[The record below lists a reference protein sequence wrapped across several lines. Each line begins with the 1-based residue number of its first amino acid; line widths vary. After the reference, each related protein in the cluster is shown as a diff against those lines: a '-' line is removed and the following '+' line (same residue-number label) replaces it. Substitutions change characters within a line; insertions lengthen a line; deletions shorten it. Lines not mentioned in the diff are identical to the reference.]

1 MRYPACI
8 MEQGRYCAPERME
21 SFQTTSSIFALPEQ
35 AKLSPGDF
43 NQAAKLL
50 KDRAGIVLGEHKQ
63 EMAVRTLARRAHAV
77 GHSTVHE
84 YLEELARNSFSP
96 EWEMFINAFTINHT
110 AFFREQHHFEI
121 LARFVR
127 TRKKPISI
135 WCSAAST
142 GEEPYTIAITLRE
155 SCPQPDVGVSVWATD
170 IDTNAIERAREGVYP
185 KERVKPVSEEYLRKY
200 FQRGTGRR
208 AGMVRVKDNL
218 RSIVE
223 FGVFNLLQND
233 WPAPG
238 SFDAIFCRNTMIY
251 FDKDTQTKILERF
264 APTLKPGGLLFVGH
278 SENFTYLTDVFRLQ
292 GQTVYVKK

>member
-1 MRYPACI
+1 
-8 MEQGRYCAPERME
+8 ME
-21 SFQTTSSIFALPEQ
+21 TTQNPLSIFALPAQ
-35 AKLSPGDF
+35 ARLAPGDF
-43 NQAAKLL
+43 EQAARLL
-50 KDRAGIVLGEHKQ
+50 KSRAGIVLGAHKQ
-63 EMAVRTLARRAHAV
+63 EMAGRTLALRAHAV
-77 GHSTVHE
+77 GHQSVND
-84 YLEELARNSFSP
+84 YLEDLARNPLSP
-96 EWEMFINAFTINHT
+96 EWENFVNAFTINHT

-121 LARFVR
+121 LSRFVS
-127 TRKKPISI
+127 TRAKPISI

-142 GEEPYTIAITLRE
+142 GEEPYTIAMTLRE
-155 SCPQPDVGVSVWATD
+155 SCPAPDVGVSIWATD
-170 IDTNAIERAREGVYP
+170 IDTTAIQKAREGVYSR
-185 KERVKPVSEEYLRKY
+185 ERVKPVSDEYLRKY

-218 RSIVE
+218 RSMIE

-264 APTLKPGGLLFVGH
+264 APTLKTGGLLFAGH
-278 SENFTYLTDVFRLQ
+278 SENFTYLTDAFRLQ